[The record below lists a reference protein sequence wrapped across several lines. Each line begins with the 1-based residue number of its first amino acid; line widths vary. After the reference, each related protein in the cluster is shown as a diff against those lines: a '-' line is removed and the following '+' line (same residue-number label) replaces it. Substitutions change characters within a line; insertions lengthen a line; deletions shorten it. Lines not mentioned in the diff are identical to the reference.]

1 MEVFKPIKIENY
13 QFMDSGLDQYEPL
26 LLYIKDD
33 VEEGKVYFVKNKFD
47 DKLRE
52 WVEENLRI
60 YGKDRIVIDRGYGE
74 VNIDVFTQDL
84 EDSID
89 RCGYAATDLE
99 KRIEK
104 LEEGF
109 RKIELKNRSKSGEI
123 YDLMER
129 VRQLNKDTIW
139 IVVDDP
145 TKVKYNKR
153 QENSRK
159 Q

>member
-1 MEVFKPIKIENY
+1 MEVFKPIKVENY

-60 YGKDRIVIDRGYGE
+60 YGKDRVVIDRSYGQI
-74 VNIDVFTQDL
+74 NIGIITQDL

-89 RCGYAATDLE
+89 RLNRE
-99 KRIEK
+99 VQELRNQ
-104 LEEGF
+104 LEE
-109 RKIELKNRSKSGEI
+109 RKKKKDSSIYNLIERIGEI
-123 YDLMER
+123 NDG
-129 VRQLNKDTIW
+129 
-139 IVVDDP
+139 
-145 TKVKYNKR
+145 
-153 QENSRK
+153 
-159 Q
+159 

>member
-1 MEVFKPIKIENY
+1 MEVFKPIKVENY

-60 YGKDRIVIDRGYGE
+60 YGKDRVVIDRSYGQI
-74 VNIDVFTQDL
+74 NIGIITQDL

-89 RCGYAATDLE
+89 RLNRE
-99 KRIEK
+99 VQELRNQ
-104 LEEGF
+104 LEE
-109 RKIELKNRSKSGEI
+109 RKRKKSSSI
-123 YDLMER
+123 YNLIER
-129 VRQLNKDTIW
+129 V
-139 IVVDDP
+139 
-145 TKVKYNKR
+145 
-153 QENSRK
+153 QEINNGGI
-159 Q
+159 

>member
-1 MEVFKPIKIENY
+1 MEVFKPIKVENY

-60 YGKDRIVIDRGYGE
+60 YGKDRVVIDRSYGQI
-74 VNIDVFTQDL
+74 NIGIITQDL

-89 RCGYAATDLE
+89 RLNRE
-99 KRIEK
+99 VQELRNQ
-104 LEEGF
+104 LEE
-109 RKIELKNRSKSGEI
+109 RKRKKSSSI
-123 YDLMER
+123 YNLIER
-129 VRQLNKDTIW
+129 VEEINNGGI
-139 IVVDDP
+139 
-145 TKVKYNKR
+145 
-153 QENSRK
+153 
-159 Q
+159 

>member
-1 MEVFKPIKIENY
+1 MEVFKPIKVENY

-60 YGKDRIVIDRGYGE
+60 YGKDRIVINRGYGE

-89 RCGYAATDLE
+89 RLNRE
-99 KRIEK
+99 VQ
-104 LEEGF
+104 
-109 RKIELKNRSKSGEI
+109 ELKNQLEERKKRKSSSI
-123 YDLMER
+123 YNLIER
-129 VRQLNKDTIW
+129 VEEINNGGI
-139 IVVDDP
+139 
-145 TKVKYNKR
+145 
-153 QENSRK
+153 
-159 Q
+159 

>member
-1 MEVFKPIKIENY
+1 MEVFKPIKVENY

-60 YGKDRIVIDRGYGE
+60 YGKDRVVIDRSYGQI
-74 VNIDVFTQDL
+74 NIGIITQDL

-89 RCGYAATDLE
+89 RLNRE
-99 KRIEK
+99 VQELRNQ
-104 LEEGF
+104 LEE
-109 RKIELKNRSKSGEI
+109 RKKKKSSSIYNLIERIGEI
-123 YDLMER
+123 NDGGL
-129 VRQLNKDTIW
+129 
-139 IVVDDP
+139 
-145 TKVKYNKR
+145 
-153 QENSRK
+153 
-159 Q
+159 

>member
-1 MEVFKPIKIENY
+1 MEVFKPIKVENY

-52 WVEENLRI
+52 WVEENLNIQGRNRI
-60 YGKDRIVIDRGYGE
+60 IVNRGCGE

-89 RCGYAATDLE
+89 KLNGEVQELKTQ
-99 KRIEK
+99 
-104 LEEGF
+104 LEE
-109 RKIELKNRSKSGEI
+109 RKKRKGSSI
-123 YDLMER
+123 YNLIER
-129 VRQLNKDTIW
+129 VEEINNGG
-139 IVVDDP
+139 V
-145 TKVKYNKR
+145 
-153 QENSRK
+153 
-159 Q
+159 

>member
-1 MEVFKPIKIENY
+1 MEVFKPIKVENY

-60 YGKDRIVIDRGYGE
+60 YGKDRVVIDRSYGQI
-74 VNIDVFTQDL
+74 NIGIITQDL

-89 RCGYAATDLE
+89 RLNRE
-99 KRIEK
+99 VQ
-104 LEEGF
+104 
-109 RKIELKNRSKSGEI
+109 ELKNQLEERKKRKSSSI
-123 YDLMER
+123 YNLIER
-129 VRQLNKDTIW
+129 VEEINNGRL
-139 IVVDDP
+139 
-145 TKVKYNKR
+145 
-153 QENSRK
+153 
-159 Q
+159 

>member
-1 MEVFKPIKIENY
+1 MEVFKPIKVENY

-60 YGKDRIVIDRGYGE
+60 QGRNRVVIDRSYGQI
-74 VNIDVFTQDL
+74 NIGIITQDL

-89 RCGYAATDLE
+89 RLNRE
-99 KRIEK
+99 VQ
-104 LEEGF
+104 
-109 RKIELKNRSKSGEI
+109 ELKNQLEERKKRKSSSI
-123 YDLMER
+123 YNLIER
-129 VRQLNKDTIW
+129 VEEINNGGL
-139 IVVDDP
+139 
-145 TKVKYNKR
+145 
-153 QENSRK
+153 
-159 Q
+159 